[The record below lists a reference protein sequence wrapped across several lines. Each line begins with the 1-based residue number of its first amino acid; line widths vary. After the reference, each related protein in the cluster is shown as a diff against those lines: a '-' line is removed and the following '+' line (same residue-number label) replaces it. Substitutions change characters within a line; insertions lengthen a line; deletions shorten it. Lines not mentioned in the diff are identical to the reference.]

1 MPTISQYALVS
12 AALKAIRDLV
22 DAQDKSLRADAT
34 AAYIATYQSDGI
46 KSLDVRWGG
55 EKVATATLSIP
66 KPVPASVGD
75 RAAFTRWVRA
85 NAPEFVTEVVTYEV
99 DPAYTSDL
107 LAALEFHNGQA
118 IDPETGELVSGIIPP
133 HTPEP
138 KSYSIKFADGG
149 ADTLLTAWRQGAL
162 AEVEEALMLTD
173 GEFDIRD

>member
-22 DAQDKSLRADAT
+22 DGQDKALRADAT
-34 AAYIATYQSDGI
+34 AAYIEAYTTDGI
-46 KSLDVRWGG
+46 KSLDVRWEG

-75 RAAFTRWVRA
+75 RAAFTRWVKA
-85 NAPEFVTEVVTYEV
+85 NHPEAVEEVVTLEV
-99 DPAYTSDL
+99 DPRFE
-107 LAALEFHNGQA
+107 AALLDTVQFREGQTF
-118 IDPETGELVSGIIPP
+118 DCETGELVSGIRPP

-149 ADTLLTAWRQGAL
+149 ADTLLQAWRQGAL

-173 GEFDIRD
+173 